1 MVEKLIRWGIWG
13 TGAIAHSAA
22 EDLRLVSGTLLHGVA
37 SRRIESARS
46 FAAQHGIARFYT
58 GLQAL
63 LDDPEIDVVYV
74 ASPNHCHLD
83 DSLSCIQAG
92 KALLCEKPFA
102 LNLDQAQRI
111 VDAARQRNVFC
122 MEAMWTRFIPAVI
135 EAKRCIDAGVIGSI
149 RLIQGN
155 FSYPVPAGSEARFFD
170 RELGGGALLDRGVY
184 LISLAQHLLGVS
196 QSIGGTA
203 YLGPTG
209 VDEQSGYQLAY
220 AGGALAVLAAS
231 LRVRGTN
238 EVWIFGDGGFLR
250 LCEPFYRAHRLV
262 LRQYAQ
268 QQAAA
273 GEGSRPNSRGAGRI
287 LGGVRNSPTAKLL
300 LRRFSPL
307 RALLTRGRVR
317 SFPFPGNG
325 YQFQF
330 TEVSRCVREQR
341 KESAIMPLDD
351 SLEVMRTMDA
361 LRAQWGPAYPHVTA
375 P

>member
-1 MVEKLIRWGIWG
+1 MEKLIRWGIWG

-22 EDLRLVSGTLLHGVA
+22 DDLRLVSGTLLHGVA
-37 SRRIESARS
+37 SRRVERARS

-74 ASPNHCHLD
+74 ASPNYCHLD

-102 LNLDQAQRI
+102 LDLHQAQRI
-111 VDAARQRNVFC
+111 VDAARQRKVFC
-122 MEAMWTRFIPAVI
+122 MEAMWTRFIPAII
-135 EAKRCIDAGVIGSI
+135 EAKRCIDADMIGSI

-155 FSYPVPAGSEARFFD
+155 FSYPVPAGGEAHFFD
-170 RELGGGALLDRGVY
+170 RELGGGAMLDRGVY
-184 LISLAQHLLGVS
+184 LISLAQHLLGRP
-196 QSIGGTA
+196 QSISGTA

-220 AGGALAVLAAS
+220 AGGTLAVLAAS
-231 LRVRGTN
+231 LRVRVTN
-238 EVWIFGDGGFLR
+238 EVWIFGDGGSLR

-262 LRQYAQ
+262 LKQYAQ
-268 QQAAA
+268 QQAVV

-287 LGGVRNSPTAKLL
+287 IAGARNSSTAKSL

-307 RALLTRGRVR
+307 REFLSRGQVR
-317 SFPFPGNG
+317 SFPFAGNG

-330 TEVSRCVREQR
+330 AEVSQCVREQR
-341 KESAIMPLDD
+341 NESAIMPLDD

-361 LRAQWGPAYPHVTA
+361 LRAQWSPAHPQVTA

>member
-1 MVEKLIRWGIWG
+1 VEKLIRWGIWG
-13 TGAIAHSAA
+13 TGTIAHSAA
-22 EDLRLVSGTLLHGVA
+22 DDLRLVSGTLLHGVA
-37 SRRIESARS
+37 SRRVERARS
-46 FAAQHGIARFYT
+46 FAAEHGIARFYI

-102 LNLDQAQRI
+102 LDLHQAQRI
-111 VDAARQRNVFC
+111 VDAARQRKVFC
-122 MEAMWTRFIPAVI
+122 MEAMWTRFIPAII
-135 EAKRCIDAGVIGSI
+135 EAKRCIDAGMIGSI

-155 FSYPVPAGSEARFFD
+155 FSYPVPAGGEARFFD
-170 RELGGGALLDRGVY
+170 RELGGGAMLDRGVY
-184 LISLAQHLLGVS
+184 LISLAQHLLGIPR
-196 QSIGGTA
+196 SIGGTA

-220 AGGALAVLAAS
+220 TGGALADLAAS

-238 EVWIFGDGGFLR
+238 EVWIFGDGGLLR

-262 LRQYAQ
+262 LKLYAP
-268 QQAAA
+268 QQAVV
-273 GEGSRPNSRGAGRI
+273 GEDARPNSRGVGKIVA
-287 LGGVRNSPTAKLL
+287 GVRKSPIAKSL

-307 RALLTRGRVR
+307 RALLSRGKVR
-317 SFPFPGNG
+317 SFPFAGNG

-330 TEVSRCVREQR
+330 AEVSQCVREQR
-341 KESAIMPLDD
+341 NESAIMPLDD

-361 LRAQWGPAYPHVTA
+361 LRAQWNPARPQVTA

>member
-1 MVEKLIRWGIWG
+1 VEKLIRWGIWG

-22 EDLRLVSGTLLHGVA
+22 DDLRLVSGTRLHGVA
-37 SRRIESARS
+37 SRRVERARS
-46 FAAQHGIARFYT
+46 FAAQHGIARFYP

-102 LNLDQAQRI
+102 LDLQQAQRI
-111 VDAARQRNVFC
+111 VDAARQRKVFC

-135 EAKRCIDAGVIGSI
+135 EAKRCIDAGMIGSI

-155 FSYPVPAGSEARFFD
+155 FSYPVTAGAEARFFD
-170 RELGGGALLDRGVY
+170 RELGGGAMLDRGVY
-184 LISLAQHLLGVS
+184 LISLAQHMLGRP
-196 QSIGGTA
+196 QSISGTA
-203 YLGPTG
+203 CLGPTG
-209 VDEQSGYQLAY
+209 VDEQSGYQLIY
-220 AGGALAVLAAS
+220 AGGALADLAAS

-238 EVWIFGDGGFLR
+238 EVWIFGDGGSLR
-250 LCEPFYRAHRLV
+250 LCEPFYRAHRL
-262 LRQYAQ
+262 LLKFYAK
-268 QQAAA
+268 QQAVLS
-273 GEGSRPNSRGAGRI
+273 EDSRSNS
-287 LGGVRNSPTAKLL
+287 GGVRNSPTVKSL

-307 RALLTRGRVR
+307 REFVSRGKVR
-317 SFPFPGNG
+317 SFPFVGNG

-330 TEVSRCVREQR
+330 AEVNRCLREQR
-341 KESAIMPLDD
+341 YESAIMPLDD

-361 LRAQWGPAYPHVTA
+361 LRSQWSPAPSQVTA

>member
-1 MVEKLIRWGIWG
+1 VEKLIRWGFWG

-22 EDLRLVSGTLLHGVA
+22 DDLRLVSGTLLHGVA
-37 SRRIESARS
+37 SRTVERAKS
-46 FAAQHGIARFYT
+46 FAAQHGIARFYA

-63 LDDPEIDVVYV
+63 LDDPEVDVVYV

-102 LNLDQAQRI
+102 LNLHQAQQI
-111 VDAARQRNVFC
+111 VDACRQRKVFC
-122 MEAMWTRFIPAVI
+122 MEAMWTRFIPAI
-135 EAKRCIDAGVIGSI
+135 IAAKRCIDTGMIGSI

-155 FSYPVPAGSEARFFD
+155 FSYPVPAGGEARFFD
-170 RELGGGALLDRGVY
+170 RELGGGAMLDRGVY
-184 LISLAQHLLGVS
+184 LISLAQHLLGRP

-220 AGGALAVLAAS
+220 TGGALADLAAS
-231 LRVRGTN
+231 LRVRATN
-238 EVWIFGDGGFLR
+238 EVWIFGDGGSLR

-262 LRQYAQ
+262 LKQYAQ
-268 QQAAA
+268 QQAVV
-273 GEGSRPNSRGAGRI
+273 GEHSRPNSRRVVGRVIGGA
-287 LGGVRNSPTAKLL
+287 RNSPTAKSL

-307 RALLTRGRVR
+307 RALLNRGQVR
-317 SFPFPGNG
+317 SFPFAGNG

-330 TEVSRCVREQR
+330 TEVSQCVREQCN
-341 KESAIMPLDD
+341 ESAIMSLDD

-361 LRAQWGPAYPHVTA
+361 LRAQWSPAHPQVTA

>member
-1 MVEKLIRWGIWG
+1 MEKLIRWGIWG
-13 TGAIAHSAA
+13 TGAIAQSAA
-22 EDLRLVSGTLLHGVA
+22 DDLRLVSGTLLHGVA
-37 SRRIESARS
+37 SRRVERARS
-46 FAAQHGIARFYT
+46 FAAEHGFARFYT

-83 DSLSCIQAG
+83 DSLSSIQAG

-102 LNLDQAQRI
+102 LDLYEAQRI
-111 VDAARQRNVFC
+111 VDAARQRKVFC
-122 MEAMWTRFIPAVI
+122 MEAMWTRFIPAII
-135 EAKRCIDAGVIGSI
+135 EAKRCIDAGMIGSI

-155 FSYPVPAGSEARFFD
+155 FSYPVPAGGEARYFD
-170 RELGGGALLDRGVY
+170 RELGGGAMLDRGVY
-184 LISLAQHLLGVS
+184 LISLAQHLLGRP
-196 QSIGGTA
+196 QSIGGMA
-203 YLGPTG
+203 CLGPTG
-209 VDEQSGYQLAY
+209 VDEQSSYQLTY

-238 EVWIFGDGGFLR
+238 EVWIFGDGGLLR

-262 LRQYAQ
+262 LKQYAQ
-268 QQAAA
+268 QQAVV
-273 GEGSRPNSRGAGRI
+273 GEGSRPNSRGLGRI
-287 LGGVRNSPTAKLL
+287 LGGARNSPTAKSL

-307 RALLTRGRVR
+307 RAFFNRGQVR
-317 SFPFPGNG
+317 SFPFAGNG

-330 TEVSRCVREQR
+330 AEVSRCLREQR
-341 KESAIMPLDD
+341 NESAIMPLDD

-361 LRAQWGPAYPHVTA
+361 LRAQWSPAHPQVTA

>member
-1 MVEKLIRWGIWG
+1 VEKLIRWGIWG
-13 TGAIAHSAA
+13 TGVIAHWAA
-22 EDLRLVSGTLLHGVA
+22 KDFRLVSGTVLHGVA
-37 SRRIESARS
+37 SRTIERARS
-46 FAAQHGIARFYT
+46 FAAQHGVARVYP
-58 GLQAL
+58 GLHAL

-74 ASPNHCHLD
+74 ASPNHCHLA
-83 DSLSCIQAG
+83 DSLACIQAG

-102 LNLDQAQRI
+102 LNLHQAEQI
-111 VDAARQRNVFC
+111 VEAARRRKVFC

-135 EAKRCIDAGVIGSI
+135 EAKRCLDAGVIGPI

-155 FSYPVPAGSEARFFD
+155 FSYPVPAGGEARFFD
-170 RELGGGALLDRGVY
+170 PMLGGGAMLDRGVY
-184 LISLAQHLLGVS
+184 LISLAQHLLGRP
-196 QSIGGTA
+196 QSIGAAA

-209 VDEQSGYQLAY
+209 VDEQSGYQLSY

-238 EVWIFGDGGFLR
+238 EVWIFGDGGSLR

-262 LRQYAQ
+262 LKLYAQ
-268 QQAAA
+268 QQTVV
-273 GEGSRPNSRGAGRI
+273 GQDSRPKGRA
-287 LGGVRNSPTAKLL
+287 LEGVRNSPTAQSL

-307 RALLTRGRVR
+307 RELLNRGQVQ
-317 SFPFPGNG
+317 SFPFAGNG

-341 KESAIMPLDD
+341 SESAIMPLDD

-361 LRAQWGPAYPHVTA
+361 LRAQWGPAHSQVTA

>member
-1 MVEKLIRWGIWG
+1 MEKLIRWGIWG

-22 EDLRLVSGTLLHGVA
+22 EDLRLVTGAVLHAVA
-37 SRRIESARS
+37 SRGVEQARS
-46 FAAQHGIARFYT
+46 FAARHGIARSYT

-102 LNLDQAQRI
+102 LDLPQAQRI
-111 VDAARQRNVFC
+111 VDAARQHKVFC

-135 EAKRCIDAGVIGSI
+135 EAKRCIDDGVIGSI

-155 FSYPVPAGSEARFFD
+155 FSYPVPAGGEARFFD

-184 LISLAQHLLGVS
+184 LISLAQHLLGIP

-209 VDEQSGYQLAY
+209 VDEQSGYQLTY
-220 AGGALAVLAAS
+220 MGGALANFAAS

-262 LRQYAQ
+262 LKQYAQ
-268 QQAAA
+268 PQAVM
-273 GEGSRPNSRGAGRI
+273 GEGSRANSESGWQD
-287 LGGVRNSPTAKLL
+287 SWK
-300 LRRFSPL
+300 
-307 RALLTRGRVR
+307 R
-317 SFPFPGNG
+317 S
-325 YQFQF
+325 QI
-330 TEVSRCVREQR
+330 
-341 KESAIMPLDD
+341 AD
-351 SLEVMRTMDA
+351 SKVF
-361 LRAQWGPAYPHVTA
+361 VA
-375 P
+375 PV

>member
-1 MVEKLIRWGIWG
+1 VEKLIRWGIWG

-22 EDLRLVSGTLLHGVA
+22 DDLRLVSGTLLQGVA
-37 SRRIESARS
+37 SRRVERARS
-46 FAAQHGIARFYT
+46 FAAEHRIARCYT

-102 LNLDQAQRI
+102 LDLHEAQRI
-111 VDAARQRNVFC
+111 VDAARQRKVFC

-135 EAKRCIDAGVIGSI
+135 EAKRCIDAGMIGSV

-155 FSYPVPAGSEARFFD
+155 FSYPVPAGGEARFFD
-170 RELGGGALLDRGVY
+170 RELGGGAMLDRGVY
-184 LISLAQHLLGVS
+184 LISLVQHLLGIP

-203 YLGPTG
+203 CLGPTG
-209 VDEQSGYQLAY
+209 VDEQSSYQLTY

-238 EVWIFGDGGFLR
+238 EVWIFGDGGLLR

-262 LRQYAQ
+262 LKQYAQ
-268 QQAAA
+268 QQAAV
-273 GEGSRPNSRGAGRI
+273 GEDSRPNSRGFGRMV
-287 LGGVRNSPTAKLL
+287 GVARNSPTAKSL

-307 RALLTRGRVR
+307 RALLSRGQVR
-317 SFPFPGNG
+317 SFPFAGNG

-330 TEVSRCVREQR
+330 AEVSQCVREQR
-341 KESAIMPLDD
+341 NESAIMPLDD

-361 LRAQWGPAYPHVTA
+361 LRAQWSPAHPQVTA

>member
-1 MVEKLIRWGIWG
+1 VEKLIRWGIWG

-22 EDLRLVSGTLLHGVA
+22 DDLRLVSGTLLHGVA
-37 SRRIESARS
+37 SRTVERASS
-46 FAAQHGIARFYT
+46 FAAQHGIARFYP

-102 LNLDQAQRI
+102 LDLRQAQRI
-111 VDAARQRNVFC
+111 VDAARQRKVFC
-122 MEAMWTRFIPAVI
+122 MEAMWTRFIPAII
-135 EAKRCIDAGVIGSI
+135 EAKRCIDAGLIGSV

-155 FSYPVPAGSEARFFD
+155 FSYPVPAGGEARFFD
-170 RELGGGALLDRGVY
+170 RELGGGAMLDRGVY
-184 LISLAQHLLGVS
+184 LISLTQHLLGRP

-203 YLGPTG
+203 CLGPTG

-220 AGGALAVLAAS
+220 AGGALADLAAS

-238 EVWIFGDGGFLR
+238 EVWIFGDGGILR

-262 LRQYAQ
+262 VKQYAP
-268 QQAAA
+268 QQAVV
-273 GEGSRPNSRGAGRI
+273 GEDSRPNSRGVRKVV
-287 LGGVRNSPTAKLL
+287 GGVLNSPTAKLL

-307 RALLTRGRVR
+307 REFVRRGQVR
-317 SFPFPGNG
+317 SFPFAGNG

-330 TEVSRCVREQR
+330 AAVNQCVREQR
-341 KESAIMPLDD
+341 NESAIMSWDD
-351 SLEVMRTMDA
+351 SLEVMRTMDE
-361 LRAQWGPAYPHVTA
+361 LRAQWSPARPQVTA